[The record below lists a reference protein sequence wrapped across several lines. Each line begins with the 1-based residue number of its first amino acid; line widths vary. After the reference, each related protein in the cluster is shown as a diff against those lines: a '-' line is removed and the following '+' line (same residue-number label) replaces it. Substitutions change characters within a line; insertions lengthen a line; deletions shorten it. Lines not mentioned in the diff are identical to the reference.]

1 MKLEE
6 LKKLVEKWIEESW
19 KKQLKL
25 FWKTKKTRKLF
36 DEIVSTKI
44 EY

>member
-1 MKLEE
+1 MDLKD
-6 LKKLVEKWIEESW
+6 LKKLVKNWIEESG

-36 DEIVSTKI
+36 DEIVSTKGQ
-44 EY
+44 Y